1 MTAPLKAASLSIQDG
16 CYVVTINPDAAD
28 ILNIKWRE
36 TDFANGLNAR
46 DYIAALRKDL
56 DASYADACG
65 L

>member
-1 MTAPLKAASLSIQDG
+1 MPAPFKAASLSIQDG

-28 ILNIKWRE
+28 ILNINWHE
-36 TDFANGLNAR
+36 TVFENGLNAR
-46 DYIAALRKDL
+46 GFMESLQADL